1 MNDKL
6 QPTSDSVTAFSVQ
19 SQNQCTKIFTY
30 KELCEYLDIPIL
42 AGNSKIAQ
50 LKQLQSQYDIT
61 ILSNPTRYLFNGE
74 YPIQLKALDIH
85 SNDKF
90 QKIFDA
96 IMFRLL
102 IENKG
107 HALYLSNMELIK
119 LFQEVNENFVM
130 TFDKAKLVY
139 IDIEYLYMAD
149 MTDVVYHILK
159 EWTWRK
165 IKSMAERQIISLA
178 EGFRL
183 YSHGPDGIV
192 IKYDVPLPTS
202 VNASPLSTLCQ
213 TIYAKT
219 YEQFFPK
226 GDDGK
231 INRALLLD
239 KTRLNRFNK
248 ALNKAIEEATEGEY
262 YKLKK
267 VNVINGPSED
277 WLFDKLAD
285 IYKEYPDANVITDEV
300 CRKIMETKQLDEFT
314 GRQRKLYIE
323 TNIRPNPRVNLRQQS
338 ENNNPTL
345 D

>member
-1 MNDKL
+1 MDNQL
-6 QPTSDSVTAFSVQ
+6 QPDSASRAFSVQ
-19 SQNQCTKIFTY
+19 SSGQQSKIFKY
-30 KELCEYLDIPIL
+30 KELCEYLNLPVLGGD
-42 AGNSKIAQ
+42 SKKAQ

-61 ILSNPTRYLFNGE
+61 ILPNPTRYLFNGE

-107 HALYLSNMELIK
+107 RALYLSNMELIK
-119 LFQEVNENFVM
+119 LFQEVNDNFVM

-165 IKSMAERQIISLA
+165 IESMAKRQIISIG

-183 YSHGPDGIV
+183 YSHGPNNMAM
-192 IKYDVPLPTS
+192 KFDVPLPTS

-219 YEQFFPK
+219 YKQFFPK
-226 GDDGK
+226 SDDGK
-231 INRALLLD
+231 INRALVLD
-239 KTRLNRFNK
+239 KTRLGRFNR
-248 ALNKAIEEATEGEY
+248 ALNKAIEEATNGEY
-262 YKLKK
+262 YKIKK
-267 VNVINGPSED
+267 VHIITGPDEE
-277 WLFDKLAD
+277 WLYDRLAD
-285 IYKEYPDANVITDEV
+285 IYKEYPDVNLITEEV
-300 CRKIMETKQLDEFT
+300 CRKIMETKQLDDFT

-323 TNIRPNPRVNLRQQS
+323 TNIRPNPRINLRQPS
-338 ENNNPTL
+338 ENKNSPTQ
-345 D
+345 